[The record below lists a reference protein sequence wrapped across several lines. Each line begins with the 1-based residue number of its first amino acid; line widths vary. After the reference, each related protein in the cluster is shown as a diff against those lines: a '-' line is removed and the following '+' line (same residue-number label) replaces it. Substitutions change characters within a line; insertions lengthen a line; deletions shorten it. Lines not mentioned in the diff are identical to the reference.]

1 MVYVNMLS
9 PILKP
14 SNPSTI
20 VMLSILI
27 IIGVI
32 ANGFAHETAILN
44 TSGDGLVIY
53 VFTGGV

>member
-1 MVYVNMLS
+1 MLS